1 MVATS
6 FLPSFSA
13 TEQKLSQT
21 IVKISTKGNS
31 LREMLNSGLC
41 GAGVPPARADGTAAQ
56 RTERTRLSKRP
67 SREEPPST
75 LLARIV
81 LST

>member
-21 IVKISTKGNS
+21 IVKISTKGDACNC
-31 LREMLNSGLC
+31 GLGC
-41 GAGVPPARADGTAAQ
+41 GMQYPGVIIPI
-56 RTERTRLSKRP
+56 LSA
-67 SREEPPST
+67 
-75 LLARIV
+75 L
-81 LST
+81 